1 MATIDRLEV
10 IQTLVMPV
18 PVARVLAA
26 FFESRDL
33 AAWWQVSRS
42 VTVPRP
48 LGTYAV
54 EWPATSFRDDVLG
67 PLGGAFHG
75 TVMDYRPSQGF
86 FVADAYWQPPE
97 GEPVGPMALEVTCR
111 AVGDGRATQVTVRQ
125 SAEDE
130 GPRWQRYFELT
141 GHGWERALWDMRDH
155 FAREAARAARDFNQP

>member
-1 MATIDRLEV
+1 MAHTDRLEV
-10 IQTLVMPV
+10 IQTLVMPA

-26 FFESRDL
+26 FFEARDL

-54 EWPATSFRDDVLG
+54 EWPATTFNDEVLG
-67 PLGGAFHG
+67 RLGGALHG
-75 TVMDYRPSQGF
+75 TVMDYRPRDGF
-86 FVADAYWQPPE
+86 FVADAYWHPPE
-97 GEPVGPMALEVTCR
+97 GDPVGPMALEVTCR
-111 AVGDGRATQVTVRQ
+111 AVGEGRSTQVTVRQ

-141 GHGWERALWDMRDH
+141 GRGWERALWDMRDH
-155 FAREAARAARDFNQP
+155 LAREAARGARAGGRP